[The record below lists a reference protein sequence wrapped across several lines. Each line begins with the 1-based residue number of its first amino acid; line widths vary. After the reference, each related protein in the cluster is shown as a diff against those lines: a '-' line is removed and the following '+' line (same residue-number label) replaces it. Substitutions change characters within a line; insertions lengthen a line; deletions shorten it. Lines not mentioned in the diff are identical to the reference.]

1 MYKLKDIVEIKD
13 VDEKVFLI
21 GYIVNIKDKIL
32 VKDETGEILVSAY
45 DNPYDIML
53 VEGCKV
59 LVFGTTK
66 ITPSG
71 MVIVGTIRN
80 IDDANDEL
88 LFEFKKI
95 IKNGE

>member
-1 MYKLKDIVEIKD
+1 MYKLKDIIEIKD
-13 VDEKVFLI
+13 VDEKVALI
-21 GYIVNIKDKIL
+21 GYIVDIKDKIL
-32 VKDETGEILVSAY
+32 VKDETGEILVSPY
-45 DNPYDIML
+45 DNPYNIML
-53 VEGCKV
+53 SEGCRV

-71 MVIVGTIRN
+71 IVIVGNIRN

-88 LFEFKKI
+88 LSEFKRI

>member
-1 MYKLKDIVEIKD
+1 MYKLKDIIEIKD
-13 VDEKVFLI
+13 VDEKVAII
-21 GYIVNIKDKIL
+21 GYIVDIKDKIL

-45 DNPYDIML
+45 DNPHNIML
-53 VEGCKV
+53 VERCKV

-88 LFEFKKI
+88 LLEFKKI